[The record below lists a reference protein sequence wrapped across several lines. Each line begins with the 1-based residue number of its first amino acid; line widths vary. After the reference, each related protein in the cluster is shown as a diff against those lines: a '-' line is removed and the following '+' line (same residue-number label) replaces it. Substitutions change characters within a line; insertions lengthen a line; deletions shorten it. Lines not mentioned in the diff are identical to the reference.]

1 MRVGIFTDYPTQAV
15 ISGPAIHT
23 SFLKENLERRGHD
36 VTLFGPNTESDE
48 FYGRPG
54 MHLFKGVPYP
64 THPKV
69 KICMPWPMD
78 NVLHP
83 PKVDII
89 HGQINSHMM
98 LYGAWMRKM
107 WRIPMLNTHI
117 IHLPTHSHFLV
128 GDKLYKKELVRNIL
142 KEQADN
148 TERNLARI
156 MNQGDGMIVQSRFMV
171 KYWEERGIEVPI
183 HVVGRPINP
192 RVFDT
197 PAGDDPFPQNFKKGG
212 RLIVVSRHDREKRLD
227 ELIDIFT
234 EHIAPANADVTLTLV
249 GDGAEHQNLR
259 ALAEKSPFAE
269 RIHFP
274 GEIQHHALVDWYG
287 HADLFVYTSIS
298 ETFGN
303 VINEALWCGLP
314 CVAYDDQ
321 MGVAHQVTND
331 ENGLLVLPDRHDSH
345 EEFTRAVLHLLR
357 DDEHR
362 LRLAKQGA
370 ARARNTAHP
379 DVIIDRFE
387 HIYEA
392 SIRRCHDLIQVPLS
406 ERSKAAQL
414 AELSRAAG
422 GWAAMNSLLLGVAG
436 VANKTGLGRITHDP
450 AQTAA
455 PAKLSFLQ
463 ALRDR
468 FDGDAPRQAAE

>member
-23 SFLKENLERRGHD
+23 AFLKENLERRGHD
-36 VTLFGPNTESDE
+36 VTLFGPNTENDE
-48 FYGRPG
+48 FYGQPG

-69 KICMPWPMD
+69 KIAMPWPMD

-98 LYGAWMRKM
+98 LYGGWMRKM

-128 GDKLYKKELVRNIL
+128 GDRLYRQRAVRNL
-142 KEQADN
+142 LQDQADN
-148 TERNLARI
+148 TERSLARAI
-156 MNQGDGMIVQSRFMV
+156 NQGDGMIVQSRFMV
-171 KYWEERGIEVPI
+171 KYWEDRGVEVPL

-192 RVFDT
+192 KVFDA
-197 PAGDDPFPQNFKKGG
+197 PVGADPFPENFKKGG
-212 RLIVVSRHDREKRLD
+212 RLIVVCRQDREKRLD
-227 ELIDIFT
+227 ELLTIFAN
-234 EHIAPANADVTLTLV
+234 HIAPEDSEVTLTLV
-249 GDGAEHQNLR
+249 GAGAEQHNLM
-259 ALAEKSPFAE
+259 AQAAATPYAD

-274 GEIQHHALVDWYG
+274 GEIQHGALVDWYG

-321 MGVAHQVTND
+321 MGVAHQVTHE
-331 ENGLLVLPDRHDSH
+331 ENGLLTLPDRPESH
-345 EEFTRAVLHLLR
+345 TEFTKAVFTLLR
-357 DDEHR
+357 NPEYR
-362 LRLAKQGA
+362 ELLGKQGA
-370 ARARNTAHP
+370 DRARRTSHP
-379 DVIIDRFE
+379 DIIIDRFE
-387 HIYEA
+387 GIYES

-406 ERSKAAQL
+406 ERSRATQL
-414 AELSRAAG
+414 AELSKATG
-422 GWAAMNSLLLGVAG
+422 EWAAMSGLLIGISEIATKTGFGRLIQGEQSEVKQRTSLL
-436 VANKTGLGRITHDP
+436 RSI
-450 AQTAA
+450 
-455 PAKLSFLQ
+455 
-463 ALRDR
+463 RER
-468 FDGDAPRQAAE
+468 FDGDHREAAE